1 MAHHEW
7 GRSVGEIG
15 EADFGVLEHEAIMR
29 MIHHLAEYDQMDMT
43 NLAGVEVM
51 LRRAQMIE
59 HFHRER
65 QRLEAVGGKE
75 KLPIDREEADI
86 FMGTVGGETS
96 LMVCPTLVSHIAK
109 ELERQS
115 AIDKQ
120 ARKAREERALRRK

>member
-1 MAHHEW
+1 M
-7 GRSVGEIG
+7 GES
-15 EADFGVLEHEAIMR
+15 DLGVLEHESIMR
-29 MIHHLAEYDQMDMT
+29 MVHHLAEYDQLDMT
-43 NLAGVEVM
+43 NVAGVEVM
-51 LRRAQMIE
+51 LGRAQMIE

-65 QRLEAVGGKE
+65 QRMEMSGGKE

-86 FMGTVGGETS
+86 FMGATHGETS
-96 LMVCPTLVSHIAK
+96 LMVRPLLVSHIAK